1 MARLH
6 SSTKHSMDKVVRAMK
21 AKKHIKAGKA
31 ANAKIAKALK
41 LKE

>member
-1 MARLH
+1 
-6 SSTKHSMDKVVRAMK
+6 MDKVVRDMK
-21 AKKHIKAGKA
+21 AKKHTDKAGKA